1 MGSARRFLFVLLL
14 LEVPFAAP
22 LGAAVRLA
30 ATRAETLYA
39 ADAMPDCSKLSKLAD
54 DGLPLHVVRLR
65 AEADGAPADQIV
77 YHWSMRAPA
86 VGLLVADL
94 DLGPTAQGAA
104 VAGLCA
110 EFGDACILTPDKL
123 AFYTRPTI
131 LWVAPTCDI
140 LPKTPFR
147 PFRGGISRVVVEARA
162 GARRLGKA
170 SAKIGFGHTA
180 SITLYADGDDGV
192 GNRGGIPSDINPQF
206 GALVSPNG
214 QTLPAPNKFDFG
226 TGTGESSSVDPGS
239 CTTGGS
245 NRVFDACKTDFLYQS
260 AGRFVATVAEKFMD
274 GSALCDSVGVRILS
288 ATIIPRLVV
297 ELTPKRATF
306 ASGDSV
312 NLRVRLLNA
321 SPRVGG
327 SGILLIGEGVLT
339 CDEAA
344 NVRTVEQTKK
354 AVFDLQHC
362 SGTANQGC
370 TRDADCNPLFCQ
382 ACGQD
387 ETCLTQAHCSSTL
400 TRGCQHDSDCAQSAC
415 PTCKQDE
422 TCIQV
427 LATPAI
433 VVPVGGSVD
442 LINGPVAVH
451 NVFPD

>member
-226 TGTGESSSVDPGS
+226 TGTGASSSVDPGS

-245 NRVFDACKTDFLYQS
+245 NRVFDACKT
-260 AGRFVATVAEKFMD
+260 EW
-274 GSALCDSVGVRILS
+274 
-288 ATIIPRLVV
+288 
-297 ELTPKRATF
+297 KRK
-306 ASGDSV
+306 
-312 NLRVRLLNA
+312 R
-321 SPRVGG
+321 
-327 SGILLIGEGVLT
+327 
-339 CDEAA
+339 
-344 NVRTVEQTKK
+344 
-354 AVFDLQHC
+354 
-362 SGTANQGC
+362 
-370 TRDADCNPLFCQ
+370 
-382 ACGQD
+382 
-387 ETCLTQAHCSSTL
+387 ST
-400 TRGCQHDSDCAQSAC
+400 G
-415 PTCKQDE
+415 
-422 TCIQV
+422 
-427 LATPAI
+427 
-433 VVPVGGSVD
+433 
-442 LINGPVAVH
+442 
-451 NVFPD
+451 